1 MSEMDPGLEKAGVS
15 GHQMRYI
22 VSWSDSGDGLAPN
35 KSGRRMDQLA
45 SYFSYSEEKNNVQN
59 PHHKDKYAVLWGLRL
74 VFDFNMAYF
83 IPFSGCFCL

>member
-15 GHQMRYI
+15 GLQMRYI

-35 KSGRRMDQLA
+35 KSGRRLA
-45 SYFSYSEEKNNVQN
+45 SYFSYSEEKRMFKILIRITMQSCGGIC
-59 PHHKDKYAVLWGLRL
+59 LLRL